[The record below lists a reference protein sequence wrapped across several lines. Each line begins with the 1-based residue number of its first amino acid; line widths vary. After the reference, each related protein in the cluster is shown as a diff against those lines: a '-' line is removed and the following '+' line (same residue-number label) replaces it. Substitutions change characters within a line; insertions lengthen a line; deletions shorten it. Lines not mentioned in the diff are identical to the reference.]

1 MCEYLDALSPAAE
14 MIGACNTVTVGEDGK
29 LTGHNTDGVGFV
41 RNLHEHGIEVKGKRL
56 VVLGAGG
63 AATAICVQAALD
75 GAAEIAIFNRGQGD
89 FFPNGQRTVEKLRQ
103 AVPACKASITPLED
117 KDALARAVADC
128 DILVNATRVGM
139 KPLDGETL
147 IDPALFR
154 PELVVADT
162 VYNPRETRMIQEAK
176 AAGDEETFAAKMAES
191 NEIRKQAYAKLH
203 HDMQHFV
210 NEASVEQLTQIK
222 EAIAASAARA
232 QQAGIDAIEVHG
244 DRLVGSLCSAILNKR
259 TDEYGGSFENRVR
272 YALEVVAAIKEAA
285 PQLMVE
291 YKLPVIMENPDGTPR
306 GKGGLQPDEACEFAK
321 LLEGAGIDMIQV
333 AQANHTGNMGDTI
346 PPMGA
351 MPYNWTL
358 PVAERV
364 KALVSVPVATV
375 GRVVSVEAG
384 EKILEDGL
392 ADIVAYGRSLMCDP
406 DIALKAATGE
416 PIRECL
422 NCNKGCVDAIQ
433 NRKYIS
439 CVLNAEN
446 GDEATIAIKPGEGD
460 KKIAVVGGGIAGLE
474 AARVAAK
481 RGYDV
486 TVYEASDHLG
496 GQIVLAAAPPRKDE
510 IMRSVEYYE
519 KILPG
524 LGVKVEL
531 NHVATAEDLNAADA
545 AIVAVGAHDVVI
557 PVPGADSKKVVS
569 SWDVLAG
576 KVELSGRVAVIGGG
590 LVGTETAEYLLQ
602 HGCEVAIVEMLD
614 KIAAGESET
623 ILPLIMSDFAE
634 HNVEQHVKTRL
645 TAITDEG
652 VEAVR
657 TAEDG
662 AEEPVKI
669 ACDYVVMAVGSKAN
683 AFDLDGVTV
692 PVTCVGDCSGERTAD
707 IASAIRTAYHAANE
721 L

>member
-1 MCEYLDALSPAAE
+1 MKRKPRWTLE
-14 MIGACNTVTVGEDGK
+14 M
-29 LTGHNTDGVGFV
+29 LTASLAVLCGLLLLVLLVQRPTAWLLLAV
-41 RNLHEHGIEVKGKRL
+41 L
-56 VVLGAGG
+56 VVLWGIGATLFRCKLRRWVVRWTSG
-63 AATAICVQAALD
+63 TTFEKSKVQFSLEPLSQPAALLSGETVLWYNSQFRTRLLGGQDVLASRVQKLLPGLDLQLCRKREGQLLTLAD
-75 GAAEIAIFNRGQGD
+75 GYWSVHSSTVPGEAESVTLLVLNEE
-89 FFPNGQRTVEKLRQ
+89 TELRRIE
-103 AVPACKASITPLED
+103 AEYKASRPGY
-117 KDALARAVADC
+117 LAFQ
-128 DILVNATRVGM
+128 
-139 KPLDGETL
+139 LDGY
-147 IDPALFR
+147 DDVF
-154 PELVVADT
+154 
-162 VYNPRETRMIQEAK
+162 
-176 AAGDEETFAAKMAES
+176 GDLMDSE
-191 NEIRKQAYAKLH
+191 R
-203 HDMQHFV
+203 
-210 NEASVEQLTQIK
+210 
-222 EAIAASAARA
+222 AR
-232 QQAGIDAIEVHG
+232 
-244 DRLVGSLCSAILNKR
+244 
-259 TDEYGGSFENRVR
+259 
-272 YALEVVAAIKEAA
+272 
-285 PQLMVE
+285 
-291 YKLPVIMENPDGTPR
+291 
-306 GKGGLQPDEACEFAK
+306 
-321 LLEGAGIDMIQV
+321 LLEGV
-333 AQANHTGNMGDTI
+333 N
-346 PPMGA
+346 
-351 MPYNWTL
+351 
-358 PVAERV
+358 R
-364 KALVSVPVATV
+364 
-375 GRVVSVEAG
+375 
-384 EKILEDGL
+384 ILEDM
-392 ADIVAYGRSLMCDP
+392 IGRGSGFLRRV
-406 DIALKAATGE
+406 GSGG
-416 PIRECL
+416 R
-422 NCNKGCVDAIQ
+422 
-433 NRKYIS
+433 Y
-439 CVLNAEN
+439 
-446 GDEATIAIKPGEGD
+446 
-460 KKIAVVGGGIAGLE
+460 IAVVEERQLE
-474 AARVAAK
+474 QFAK

-531 NHVATAEDLNAADA
+531 SHAATAEDLNAADA

-557 PVPGADSKKVVS
+557 PVPGADSDKVVS

-657 TAEDG
+657 TTEDG